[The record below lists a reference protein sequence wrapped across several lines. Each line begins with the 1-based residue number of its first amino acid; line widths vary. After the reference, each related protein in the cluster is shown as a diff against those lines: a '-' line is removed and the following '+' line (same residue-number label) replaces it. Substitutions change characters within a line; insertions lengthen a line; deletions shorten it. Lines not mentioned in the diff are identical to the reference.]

1 MGLTNISTKGKATG
15 PNEFKEFIEEAS
27 KLILGKPQELKLA
40 LACLLS
46 RGHILMEDLPGMGKT
61 TFVMV
66 ISHLLGLK
74 LSRVQFTN
82 DILPADILG
91 TNIYDRDSKSFT
103 FHPGPIFSEVVLGD
117 ELNRA
122 TPKTQSA
129 FLQAMEE
136 RAVTVDGTTHSLPE
150 PFFLI
155 ATQNPTDQAGTY
167 PLPESQ
173 LDRCMMR
180 ISLGYPSKQS
190 EMGILKAGDSRNK
203 IMAAPQVL
211 NGARLVETQKKVDE
225 IHISDALVEYV
236 QLILEKSRQLDSMG
250 GLSPRAG
257 LLLIS
262 AAKSWAYLEGRSM
275 VLPED
280 IKAIAPA
287 VLSHRLN
294 GGQLT
299 RLSSGDEV
307 VQKMLSEIAVP

>member
-1 MGLTNISTKGKATG
+1 MGLTNISSNGKVTG
-15 PNEFKEFIEEAS
+15 PDEFKEFLEEAN

-74 LSRVQFTN
+74 LNRVQFTN
-82 DILPADILG
+82 DILPADIIG
-91 TNIYDRDSKSFT
+91 TNIYDRDSKTFN

-136 RAVTVDGTTHSLPE
+136 QAVTVDGTTHTLPN

-173 LDRCMMR
+173 LDRFMMR

-190 EMGILKAGDSRNK
+190 EMSILKAGDSRNK
-203 IMAAPQVL
+203 ILAAPQVL
-211 NGARLVETQKKVDE
+211 NGTRLVETQKKVDE

-236 QLILEKSRQLDSMG
+236 QLVLEKSRQLDSMG

-299 RLSSGDEV
+299 RLSSGEEV

>member
-1 MGLTNISTKGKATG
+1 MALTDISSSEKSTG
-15 PNEFKEFIEEAS
+15 PKELKSFLDEAGG
-27 KLILGKPQELKLA
+27 LILGKPQELKLA

-74 LSRVQFTN
+74 LSRIQFTN

-91 TNIYDRDSKSFT
+91 TNIYDRDTKTFT

-136 RAVTVDGTTHSLPE
+136 KAVTVDGTTHALPE

-173 LDRCMMR
+173 MDRFMMR

-190 EMGILKAGDSRNK
+190 EIGILKAGDSRNK
-203 IMAAPQVL
+203 ILSAPQL
-211 NGARLVETQKKVDE
+211 LSGTRLAETQKKIDE

-236 QLILEKSRQLDSMG
+236 QNILESSRKLDSMG

-257 LLLIS
+257 LLLLS

-280 IKAIAPA
+280 IKAVAPS
-287 VLSHRLN
+287 VLSHRLS
-294 GGQLT
+294 GGN
-299 RLSSGDEV
+299 EAAI
-307 VQKMLSEIAVP
+307 QKLLSEISVP